1 MSRLFISL
9 YLTTVQKISR
19 MYTFIVADNQDL
31 TKAGISFIINS
42 MDLEVSNILS
52 CENKSNLINSLINYP
67 QSIIFLDYTLFDFTS
82 PDELLILKERFK
94 ETYWILVSE
103 ELSLS
108 FINYVYFKSDVIG
121 IITKQSKNEEFVM
134 AIRSALKKQK
144 YTCSYITNL
153 LLSTKVEQSNNSAT
167 DEYKLT
173 PTEKAILKEIS
184 IGKTTKEIAAE
195 KYLSFHTV
203 NTHRKNIFRKLG
215 VNNVHEA
222 TKYAI
227 RAGIVDLTEYYI

>member
-108 FINYVYFKSDVIG
+108 FISYVYFKSDVIG
-121 IITKQSKNEEFVM
+121 IITKQSKNEALVM

-144 YTCSYITNL
+144 YPCSYITNL
-153 LLSTKVEQSNNSAT
+153 LLSPKV
-167 DEYKLT
+167 
-173 PTEKAILKEIS
+173 
-184 IGKTTKEIAAE
+184 
-195 KYLSFHTV
+195 
-203 NTHRKNIFRKLG
+203 
-215 VNNVHEA
+215 
-222 TKYAI
+222 
-227 RAGIVDLTEYYI
+227 

>member
-82 PDELLILKERFK
+82 PDE
-94 ETYWILVSE
+94 
-103 ELSLS
+103 
-108 FINYVYFKSDVIG
+108 IG
-121 IITKQSKNEEFVM
+121 
-134 AIRSALKKQK
+134 
-144 YTCSYITNL
+144 
-153 LLSTKVEQSNNSAT
+153 
-167 DEYKLT
+167 
-173 PTEKAILKEIS
+173 
-184 IGKTTKEIAAE
+184 
-195 KYLSFHTV
+195 
-203 NTHRKNIFRKLG
+203 
-215 VNNVHEA
+215 
-222 TKYAI
+222 
-227 RAGIVDLTEYYI
+227 RAHV